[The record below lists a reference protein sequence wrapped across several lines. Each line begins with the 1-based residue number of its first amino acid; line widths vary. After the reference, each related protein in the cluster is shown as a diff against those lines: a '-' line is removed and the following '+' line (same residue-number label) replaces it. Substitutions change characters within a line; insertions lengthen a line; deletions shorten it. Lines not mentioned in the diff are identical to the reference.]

1 MTPFSKYKPS
11 NVIISV
17 SIIEMAE
24 HFAAYDSKVV
34 ADVLR
39 GFIEIV

>member
-24 HFAAYDSKVV
+24 HFAVHDSKVV
-34 ADVLR
+34 ADALGR
-39 GFIEIV
+39 FIERV